1 VRRRAAALRRIPTLL
16 LALGLAAA
24 LATPPAA
31 AEGELELK
39 VKAAFLFNFVKF
51 VSWPPQ
57 RSPAEGQPYQLCM
70 VNAEALAGVLGEA
83 VRDKQVEGHALQVRV
98 LRAGETQA
106 GCHIVYAAG
115 SDPATAE
122 ALLHD
127 SAGQGVLTVHEARS
141 AVSSGVVRFF
151 LEDRRMR
158 FEVNTSAAEQ
168 QHLQLSS
175 RLLSV
180 ATRL

>member
-1 VRRRAAALRRIPTLL
+1 MRRRAVALHGAPALL
-16 LALGLAAA
+16 LALALALAA
-24 LATPPAA
+24 PPAA
-31 AEGELELK
+31 ADSELELK

-51 VSWPPQ
+51 VTWPPE

-70 VNAEALAGVLGEA
+70 VNAEALAGVLDRA
-83 VRDKQVEGHALQVRV
+83 VRDKQIEGHALQVRT
-98 LRAGETQA
+98 LRASETQA

-115 SDPATAE
+115 SDPSTAE
-122 ALLHD
+122 ALLQA

-141 AVSSGVVRFF
+141 PVSSGVVRFF
-151 LEDRRMR
+151 LEDRHVR